1 MGRKKNDVL
10 QGTLD
15 LLILTTLAQEPAH
28 GWGVARRIQE
38 ISRDALRI
46 NQGSLYPALYRLAD
60 RGLVTS
66 ELAESAEGRPV
77 KVYSLTPKGRKALQ
91 EEARS
96 WESFRSAV
104 DLVLAE
110 TSA

>member
-1 MGRKKNDVL
+1 MSRKKNDVL

-15 LLILTTLAQEPAH
+15 LLILTTLAQEPSH

-38 ISRDALRI
+38 LSREALRI

-60 RGLVTS
+60 RGLVT
-66 ELAESAEGRPV
+66 ARVGESGEGRPV
-77 KVYSLTPKGRKALQ
+77 KIYALTPRGRRALEQ
-91 EEARS
+91 ETGS
-96 WESFRSAV
+96 WRAFSAAV
-104 DLVLAE
+104 DRVLAA